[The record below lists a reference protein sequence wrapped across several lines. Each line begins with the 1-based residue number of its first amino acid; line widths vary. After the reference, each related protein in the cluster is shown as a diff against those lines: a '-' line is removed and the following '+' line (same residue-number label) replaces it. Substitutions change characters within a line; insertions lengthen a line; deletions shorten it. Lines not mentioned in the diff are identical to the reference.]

1 MCCDADFAL
10 PVLTS
15 FLSRFGMCMLG
26 LAVPVGVEVV
36 SNGIAEVSSLACL
49 GLMGWLRVL
58 ATAGQFLAL
67 HVSVHAG

>member
-1 MCCDADFAL
+1 MC
-10 PVLTS
+10 T
-15 FLSRFGMCMLG
+15 LG

-67 HVSVHAG
+67 HVSVHAC